1 VAPGRFGVKEIA
13 FYEIYEHVP
22 TERREVLRSFRLHH
36 PYRRMS
42 LGGLEWGYIASGSGR
57 DAVMVLGSVTS
68 TAESSFEL
76 ISVLEQE
83 FRVISPTYPPVTSA
97 AILIDGF
104 VTMLDMAGIDQVH
117 LFGHSLGAGIA
128 HVFVRSHPDRVNKVV
143 LSSFGLPSRKA
154 AKKSRRRSWLFE
166 KLPYGTAK
174 RHYFREVRRAYA
186 DADEGEVAF
195 MAAYTYDRF
204 ELQHTPAGL
213 RGRYRLV
220 RDLID
225 NADVYRVGEPIERP
239 GQVLIIQAEDDG
251 DFAPDAQVA
260 LRDTYPGATVKV
272 FPTGGHDVRRQNRE
286 AYDEALFDFLRG

>member
-1 VAPGRFGVKEIA
+1 MKEIA
-13 FYEIYEHVP
+13 FYEIYEHGP
-22 TERREVLRSFRLHH
+22 AERREVLRSFRLRHSYH
-36 PYRRMS
+36 RMTF
-42 LGGLEWGYIASGSGR
+42 GGLEWGYIASGSGR
-57 DAVMVLGSVTS
+57 DAVMILGGVTS

-97 AILIDGF
+97 DILIDGF

-117 LFGHSLGAGIA
+117 LLGHSLGAGIA
-128 HVFVRSHPDRVNKVV
+128 HVFVRRRPDRVSKVV

-186 DADEGEVAF
+186 DADDGEAAF
-195 MAAYTYDRF
+195 ATAYAYDRF
-204 ELQHTPAGL
+204 ELQHTPATL
-213 RGRYRLV
+213 RGRYRLM

-225 NADVYRVGEPIERP
+225 NADDYRAGEPTERP
-239 GQVLIIQAEDDG
+239 GQVLIIQAEEDG
-251 DFAPDAQVA
+251 EFAPDAQVA
-260 LRDTYPGATVKV
+260 LGDTYPGATIKV
-272 FPTGGHDVRRQNRE
+272 FPTGGHDVRRHNRE
-286 AYDEALFDFLRG
+286 AYDETLLDFLRG